1 MIAQPTSRKLASS
14 GITNTVSFGI
24 KEDGFAH
31 IFNVLRNQL
40 YSNKYMA
47 VLREYAVNGVDA
59 HIEAGC
65 PERPIEVSL
74 PTQLNPNLKIRDYG
88 SALTDTD
95 IQDIYA
101 FYGESTKRNTNSQTG
116 MLGIGSKSAF
126 AYGDNFVINSFVDGE
141 KHTYNAFID
150 PSQVGQIA
158 KLGVEDTDEE
168 NGIEIV
174 IPTKEEDV
182 NTFTETAS
190 EIFQWFKVR
199 PIIKGQP
206 VEFDDRTVLYEGD
219 GWKWRKSTSSGYGY
233 HSRHG
238 SGEAIAVIK
247 NSIVSLQFPNREKI
261 LTGLAETR
269 GIPSIEQMHDLKVE
283 LLREMSQSGQVQ
295 RFQKQVVLP
304 GGSIVDA
311 EIVRVGVFNAIT
323 ENFFLQFVPDTQS
336 LQVLA
341 RQPARRYQ
349 SMAEDLFALDAGY
362 TTMAVDPS
370 RGQILSLLIQAPG
383 LGERINQGG
392 LVGYFIIFIGL
403 IGLLMSLWRL
413 FILRQDGQ
421 AINEQL
427 TTETISRD
435 NALGRILSVHSEHDA
450 METEALELKIDEAIL
465 KEVPKLEKYHSII
478 KVFAA
483 VAPLLGLLGT
493 VIGMIVTFQALTL
506 FGTGD
511 PKLMAGGISQALV
524 TTMLGLIVAIPL
536 VFLHSVL
543 TSWSGTLI
551 EVLEEQSAGL
561 IARHAERPN
570 R

>member
-1 MIAQPTSRKLASS
+1 MTITSTRL
-14 GITNTVSFGI
+14 IISFLLFI
-24 KEDGFAH
+24 LT
-31 IFNVLRNQL
+31 ISV
-40 YSNKYMA
+40 
-47 VLREYAVNGVDA
+47 
-59 HIEAGC
+59 
-65 PERPIEVSL
+65 
-74 PTQLNPNLKIRDYG
+74 QLNAQEEQEFPTDPVISEKLKNIQTLEQLLEITENDRQASGVINDQREQKFLATRDRQKFLLEQAVARLDQEEKR
-88 SALTDTD
+88 SVRLQKQFEENEKTLED
-95 IQDIYA
+95 IQETLRIRIGN
-101 FYGESTKRNTNSQTG
+101 FGELFGVVRQV
-116 MLGIGSKSAF
+116 A
-126 AYGDNFVINSFVDGE
+126 GE
-141 KHTYNAFID
+141 T
-150 PSQVGQIA
+150 IA
-158 KLGVEDTDEE
+158 
-168 NGIEIV
+168 IV
-174 IPTKEEDV
+174 
-182 NTFTETAS
+182 
-190 EIFQWFKVR
+190 
-199 PIIKGQP
+199 
-206 VEFDDRTVLYEGD
+206 
-219 GWKWRKSTSSGYGY
+219 
-233 HSRHG
+233 
-238 SGEAIAVIK
+238 K
-247 NSIVSLQFPNREKI
+247 NSIVSLQFPNREKN
-261 LTGLAETR
+261 LTGLAEAR
-269 GIPSIEQMHDLKVE
+269 GIPSIEQMHDLRVE

-349 SMAEDLFALDAGY
+349 SMAKDLFALDAGY

-383 LGERINQGG
+383 LAERINQGG

-403 IGLLMSLWRL
+403 LGLALSLWRL
-413 FILRQDGQ
+413 LVLRQDGQ
-421 AINEQL
+421 AINQQL
-427 TTETISRD
+427 TTDIVSQD
-435 NALGRILSVHSEHDA
+435 NALGRILSVHNEHDA
-450 METEALELKIDEAIL
+450 MDTESLELKIDEAIL

-483 VAPLLGLLGT
+483 IAPLLGLLGT
-493 VIGMIVTFQALTL
+493 VVGMIVTFQALTL

-570 R
+570 L

>member
-1 MIAQPTSRKLASS
+1 MIITSSRLIISFLLFIVTISVQLNAQ
-14 GITNTVSFGI
+14 
-24 KEDGFAH
+24 EE
-31 IFNVLRNQL
+31 Q
-40 YSNKYMA
+40 
-47 VLREYAVNGVDA
+47 E
-59 HIEAGC
+59 
-65 PERPIEVSL
+65 L
-74 PTQLNPNLKIRDYG
+74 PTDPVISEKLKNIQTLEQLLEITENDRQASGVINDQREQTFLAARDRQKFLLEQAVARLDQEEKR
-88 SALTDTD
+88 SVRLQKQFEENEKTLED
-95 IQDIYA
+95 IQETLRIRIGN
-101 FYGESTKRNTNSQTG
+101 FGELFGVVRQV
-116 MLGIGSKSAF
+116 A
-126 AYGDNFVINSFVDGE
+126 GE
-141 KHTYNAFID
+141 T
-150 PSQVGQIA
+150 IA
-158 KLGVEDTDEE
+158 
-168 NGIEIV
+168 IV
-174 IPTKEEDV
+174 
-182 NTFTETAS
+182 
-190 EIFQWFKVR
+190 
-199 PIIKGQP
+199 
-206 VEFDDRTVLYEGD
+206 
-219 GWKWRKSTSSGYGY
+219 
-233 HSRHG
+233 
-238 SGEAIAVIK
+238 K
-247 NSIVSLQFPNREKI
+247 NSIVSLQFPNREKN
-261 LTGLAETR
+261 LTGLAEAR
-269 GIPSIEQMHDLKVE
+269 GIPSIEQMHDLRVE

-349 SMAEDLFALDAGY
+349 SMAEDLFALDTGY

-383 LGERINQGG
+383 LAERINQGG
-392 LVGYFIIFIGL
+392 VVGYFIIFIGL
-403 IGLLMSLWRL
+403 LGLALSLWRL
-413 FILRQDGQ
+413 LVLRQDGQ
-421 AINEQL
+421 AINQQL
-427 TTETISRD
+427 TTDIASQD
-435 NALGRILSVHSEHDA
+435 NALGRILSVHNEHDA
-450 METEALELKIDEAIL
+450 MDTESLELKIDEAIL

-493 VIGMIVTFQALTL
+493 VVGMIVTFQALTL

-561 IARHAERPN
+561 IARHAERSN
-570 R
+570 L

>member
-1 MIAQPTSRKLASS
+1 MTITSTRL
-14 GITNTVSFGI
+14 IISFLLFI
-24 KEDGFAH
+24 LT
-31 IFNVLRNQL
+31 ISV
-40 YSNKYMA
+40 
-47 VLREYAVNGVDA
+47 
-59 HIEAGC
+59 
-65 PERPIEVSL
+65 
-74 PTQLNPNLKIRDYG
+74 QLNAQEEQEFPTDPVISEKLKNIQTLEQLLEIIENDRQASGVINDQREQKFLAARDQQKFLLEQAVARLDQEEKR
-88 SALTDTD
+88 SVRLQKQFEENEKTLED
-95 IQDIYA
+95 IQETLRIRIGN
-101 FYGESTKRNTNSQTG
+101 FGELFGVVRQV
-116 MLGIGSKSAF
+116 A
-126 AYGDNFVINSFVDGE
+126 GE
-141 KHTYNAFID
+141 T
-150 PSQVGQIA
+150 IA
-158 KLGVEDTDEE
+158 
-168 NGIEIV
+168 IV
-174 IPTKEEDV
+174 
-182 NTFTETAS
+182 
-190 EIFQWFKVR
+190 
-199 PIIKGQP
+199 
-206 VEFDDRTVLYEGD
+206 
-219 GWKWRKSTSSGYGY
+219 
-233 HSRHG
+233 
-238 SGEAIAVIK
+238 K
-247 NSIVSLQFPNREKI
+247 NSIVSLQFPNREKN
-261 LTGLAETR
+261 LTGLVEAR
-269 GIPSIEQMHDLKVE
+269 GIPSIEQMHDLRVE

-349 SMAEDLFALDAGY
+349 SMAKDLFELDAGY

-383 LGERINQGG
+383 LAERINQGG

-403 IGLLMSLWRL
+403 LGLALSLWRL
-413 FILRQDGQ
+413 LILRQDGQ
-421 AINEQL
+421 AINQQL
-427 TTETISRD
+427 TTDIVSQD
-435 NALGRILSVHSEHDA
+435 NALGRILSVHNEHDA
-450 METEALELKIDEAIL
+450 MDTESLELKIDEAIL

-493 VIGMIVTFQALTL
+493 VVGMIVTFQALTL

-561 IARHAERPN
+561 IARHAERQN
-570 R
+570 L

>member
-1 MIAQPTSRKLASS
+1 MIITSSRLIISFLLFIVTISVQLNAQ
-14 GITNTVSFGI
+14 
-24 KEDGFAH
+24 EE
-31 IFNVLRNQL
+31 Q
-40 YSNKYMA
+40 
-47 VLREYAVNGVDA
+47 E
-59 HIEAGC
+59 
-65 PERPIEVSL
+65 L
-74 PTQLNPNLKIRDYG
+74 PTDPVISEKLKNIETLEQLLEITENDRQASGVINDQREQTFLATRDRQKFLLEQAVARLDQEEKR
-88 SALTDTD
+88 SVRLQKQFEENEKTLED
-95 IQDIYA
+95 IQETLRIRIGN
-101 FYGESTKRNTNSQTG
+101 FGELFGVVRQV
-116 MLGIGSKSAF
+116 A
-126 AYGDNFVINSFVDGE
+126 GE
-141 KHTYNAFID
+141 T
-150 PSQVGQIA
+150 IA
-158 KLGVEDTDEE
+158 
-168 NGIEIV
+168 IV
-174 IPTKEEDV
+174 
-182 NTFTETAS
+182 
-190 EIFQWFKVR
+190 
-199 PIIKGQP
+199 
-206 VEFDDRTVLYEGD
+206 
-219 GWKWRKSTSSGYGY
+219 
-233 HSRHG
+233 
-238 SGEAIAVIK
+238 K
-247 NSIVSLQFPNREKI
+247 NSIVSLQFPNREKN
-261 LTGLAETR
+261 LTGLAEAR
-269 GIPSIEQMHDLKVE
+269 GIPSIEQMHDLRVE

-349 SMAEDLFALDAGY
+349 SMAEDLFALDTGY

-383 LGERINQGG
+383 LAERINQGG

-403 IGLLMSLWRL
+403 LGLALSLWRL
-413 FILRQDGQ
+413 LVLRQDGQ
-421 AINEQL
+421 AINQQL
-427 TTETISRD
+427 TTDIASQD
-435 NALGRILSVHSEHDA
+435 NALGRILSVHNEHDA
-450 METEALELKIDEAIL
+450 MDTESLELKIDEAIL

-493 VIGMIVTFQALTL
+493 VVGMIVTFQALTL

-561 IARHAERPN
+561 IARHAERSN
-570 R
+570 L

>member
-1 MIAQPTSRKLASS
+1 MTITSTRL
-14 GITNTVSFGI
+14 IISFLLFI
-24 KEDGFAH
+24 LT
-31 IFNVLRNQL
+31 ISV
-40 YSNKYMA
+40 
-47 VLREYAVNGVDA
+47 
-59 HIEAGC
+59 
-65 PERPIEVSL
+65 
-74 PTQLNPNLKIRDYG
+74 QLNAQEEQEFPTDPVISEKLKNIQTLEQLLEITENDRQASGVINDQREQTFLATRDRQKFLLEQAVARLDQEEKR
-88 SALTDTD
+88 SVRLQKQFEENEKTLED
-95 IQDIYA
+95 IQETLRIRIGN
-101 FYGESTKRNTNSQTG
+101 FGELFGVVRQV
-116 MLGIGSKSAF
+116 A
-126 AYGDNFVINSFVDGE
+126 GE
-141 KHTYNAFID
+141 T
-150 PSQVGQIA
+150 IA
-158 KLGVEDTDEE
+158 
-168 NGIEIV
+168 IV
-174 IPTKEEDV
+174 
-182 NTFTETAS
+182 
-190 EIFQWFKVR
+190 
-199 PIIKGQP
+199 
-206 VEFDDRTVLYEGD
+206 
-219 GWKWRKSTSSGYGY
+219 
-233 HSRHG
+233 
-238 SGEAIAVIK
+238 K
-247 NSIVSLQFPNREKI
+247 NSIVSLQFPNREKN
-261 LTGLAETR
+261 LTGLAEAR
-269 GIPSIEQMHDLKVE
+269 GIPSIEQMHDLRVE

-349 SMAEDLFALDAGY
+349 SMAEDLFALDTGY

-383 LGERINQGG
+383 LAERINQGG

-403 IGLLMSLWRL
+403 LGLALSLWRL
-413 FILRQDGQ
+413 LVLRQDGQ
-421 AINEQL
+421 AINQQL
-427 TTETISRD
+427 TTDIVSQD
-435 NALGRILSVHSEHDA
+435 NALGRILSVHNEHDA
-450 METEALELKIDEAIL
+450 MDTESLELKIDEAIL

-493 VIGMIVTFQALTL
+493 VVGMIVTFQALTL

-561 IARHAERPN
+561 IARHAERSN
-570 R
+570 L

>member
-1 MIAQPTSRKLASS
+1 MTITSTRL
-14 GITNTVSFGI
+14 IISFLLFI
-24 KEDGFAH
+24 LT
-31 IFNVLRNQL
+31 ISV
-40 YSNKYMA
+40 
-47 VLREYAVNGVDA
+47 
-59 HIEAGC
+59 
-65 PERPIEVSL
+65 
-74 PTQLNPNLKIRDYG
+74 QLNAQEEQEFPTDPVMSEKLKNIQTLEQLLEITENDRQASGVINDQREQKFLAARDRQKFLLEQ
-88 SALTDTD
+88 ALARLDQEEKRSVRLQKQFEENEKTLED
-95 IQDIYA
+95 IQETLRIRIGN
-101 FYGESTKRNTNSQTG
+101 FGELFGVVRQV
-116 MLGIGSKSAF
+116 A
-126 AYGDNFVINSFVDGE
+126 GE
-141 KHTYNAFID
+141 T
-150 PSQVGQIA
+150 IA
-158 KLGVEDTDEE
+158 
-168 NGIEIV
+168 IV
-174 IPTKEEDV
+174 
-182 NTFTETAS
+182 
-190 EIFQWFKVR
+190 
-199 PIIKGQP
+199 
-206 VEFDDRTVLYEGD
+206 
-219 GWKWRKSTSSGYGY
+219 
-233 HSRHG
+233 
-238 SGEAIAVIK
+238 K
-247 NSIVSLQFPNREKI
+247 NSIVSLQFPNREKN
-261 LTGLAETR
+261 LTGLVEAR
-269 GIPSIEQMHDLKVE
+269 GIPSIEQMHGLRVE

-349 SMAEDLFALDAGY
+349 SMAKDLFALDAGY

-383 LGERINQGG
+383 LAERINQGG

-403 IGLLMSLWRL
+403 LGLALSLWRL
-413 FILRQDGQ
+413 LILRQDGQ
-421 AINEQL
+421 AINQQL
-427 TTETISRD
+427 TTDIVSQD
-435 NALGRILSVHSEHDA
+435 NALGRILSVHNEHDA
-450 METEALELKIDEAIL
+450 MDTESLELKIDEAIL

-493 VIGMIVTFQALTL
+493 VVGMIVTFQALTL

-570 R
+570 L

>member
-1 MIAQPTSRKLASS
+1 MIITSSRLIISFLLFIVTISVQLNAQ
-14 GITNTVSFGI
+14 
-24 KEDGFAH
+24 EE
-31 IFNVLRNQL
+31 Q
-40 YSNKYMA
+40 
-47 VLREYAVNGVDA
+47 E
-59 HIEAGC
+59 
-65 PERPIEVSL
+65 L
-74 PTQLNPNLKIRDYG
+74 PTDPVISEKLKNIQTLEQLLEITENDRQASGVINDQREQKFLATRDRQKFLLEQAVARLDQEEKR
-88 SALTDTD
+88 SVRLQKQFEENEKTLED
-95 IQDIYA
+95 IQETLRIRIGN
-101 FYGESTKRNTNSQTG
+101 FGELFGVVRQV
-116 MLGIGSKSAF
+116 A
-126 AYGDNFVINSFVDGE
+126 GE
-141 KHTYNAFID
+141 T
-150 PSQVGQIA
+150 IA
-158 KLGVEDTDEE
+158 
-168 NGIEIV
+168 IV
-174 IPTKEEDV
+174 
-182 NTFTETAS
+182 
-190 EIFQWFKVR
+190 
-199 PIIKGQP
+199 
-206 VEFDDRTVLYEGD
+206 
-219 GWKWRKSTSSGYGY
+219 
-233 HSRHG
+233 
-238 SGEAIAVIK
+238 K
-247 NSIVSLQFPNREKI
+247 NSIVSLQFPNREKN
-261 LTGLAETR
+261 LTGLAEAR
-269 GIPSIEQMHDLKVE
+269 GIPSIEQMHDLRVE

-311 EIVRVGVFNAIT
+311 EIVRIGVFNAIT

-349 SMAEDLFALDAGY
+349 SMAEDLFALDTGY

-383 LGERINQGG
+383 LAERINQGG

-403 IGLLMSLWRL
+403 LGLALSLWRL
-413 FILRQDGQ
+413 LVLRQDGQ
-421 AINEQL
+421 AINQQL
-427 TTETISRD
+427 TTDIASQD
-435 NALGRILSVHSEHDA
+435 NALGRILSVHNEHDA
-450 METEALELKIDEAIL
+450 MDTESLELKIDEAIL

-493 VIGMIVTFQALTL
+493 VVGMIVTFQALTL

-561 IARHAERPN
+561 IARHAERSN
-570 R
+570 L

>member
-1 MIAQPTSRKLASS
+1 MTITSTRL
-14 GITNTVSFGI
+14 IISFLLFI
-24 KEDGFAH
+24 LT
-31 IFNVLRNQL
+31 ISV
-40 YSNKYMA
+40 
-47 VLREYAVNGVDA
+47 
-59 HIEAGC
+59 
-65 PERPIEVSL
+65 
-74 PTQLNPNLKIRDYG
+74 QLNAQEEQEFPTDPVMSEKLKNIQTLEQLLEITENDRQASGVINDQREQKFLAARDRQKFLLEQAVARLDQEEKR
-88 SALTDTD
+88 SVRLQKQFEENEKTLED
-95 IQDIYA
+95 IQETLRIRIGN
-101 FYGESTKRNTNSQTG
+101 FGELFGVVRQV
-116 MLGIGSKSAF
+116 A
-126 AYGDNFVINSFVDGE
+126 GE
-141 KHTYNAFID
+141 T
-150 PSQVGQIA
+150 IA
-158 KLGVEDTDEE
+158 
-168 NGIEIV
+168 IV
-174 IPTKEEDV
+174 
-182 NTFTETAS
+182 
-190 EIFQWFKVR
+190 
-199 PIIKGQP
+199 
-206 VEFDDRTVLYEGD
+206 
-219 GWKWRKSTSSGYGY
+219 
-233 HSRHG
+233 
-238 SGEAIAVIK
+238 K
-247 NSIVSLQFPNREKI
+247 NSIVSLQFPNREKN
-261 LTGLAETR
+261 LTGLVEAR
-269 GIPSIEQMHDLKVE
+269 GIPSIEQMHDLRVE

-349 SMAEDLFALDAGY
+349 SMAKDLFALDAGY

-383 LGERINQGG
+383 LAERINQGG
-392 LVGYFIIFIGL
+392 LVGYVIIFIGL
-403 IGLLMSLWRL
+403 LGLALSLWRL
-413 FILRQDGQ
+413 LILRQDGQ
-421 AINEQL
+421 AINQQL
-427 TTETISRD
+427 TTDIVSQD
-435 NALGRILSVHSEHDA
+435 NALGRILSVHNEHDA
-450 METEALELKIDEAIL
+450 MDTESLELKIDEAIL

-483 VAPLLGLLGT
+483 IAPLLGLLGT
-493 VIGMIVTFQALTL
+493 VVGMIVTFQALTL

-570 R
+570 L

>member
-1 MIAQPTSRKLASS
+1 MIITSSRLIISFLLFIVTISVQLNAQ
-14 GITNTVSFGI
+14 
-24 KEDGFAH
+24 EE
-31 IFNVLRNQL
+31 Q
-40 YSNKYMA
+40 
-47 VLREYAVNGVDA
+47 E
-59 HIEAGC
+59 
-65 PERPIEVSL
+65 L
-74 PTQLNPNLKIRDYG
+74 PTDPVIREKLKNIQTLEQLLEITENDRQASGVINDQREQTFLAARDRQKFLLEQAVARLDQEEKR
-88 SALTDTD
+88 SVRLQKQFEENEKTLED
-95 IQDIYA
+95 IQETLRIRIGN
-101 FYGESTKRNTNSQTG
+101 FGELFGVVRQV
-116 MLGIGSKSAF
+116 A
-126 AYGDNFVINSFVDGE
+126 GE
-141 KHTYNAFID
+141 T
-150 PSQVGQIA
+150 IA
-158 KLGVEDTDEE
+158 
-168 NGIEIV
+168 IV
-174 IPTKEEDV
+174 
-182 NTFTETAS
+182 
-190 EIFQWFKVR
+190 
-199 PIIKGQP
+199 
-206 VEFDDRTVLYEGD
+206 
-219 GWKWRKSTSSGYGY
+219 
-233 HSRHG
+233 
-238 SGEAIAVIK
+238 K
-247 NSIVSLQFPNREKI
+247 NSIVSLQFPNREKN
-261 LTGLAETR
+261 LTGLAEAR
-269 GIPSIEQMHDLKVE
+269 GIPSIEQMHDLRVE

-349 SMAEDLFALDAGY
+349 SMAKDLFALDAGY

-383 LGERINQGG
+383 LAERINQGG

-403 IGLLMSLWRL
+403 LGLALSLWRL
-413 FILRQDGQ
+413 LVLRQDGQ
-421 AINEQL
+421 AINQQL
-427 TTETISRD
+427 TTDIVSQD
-435 NALGRILSVHSEHDA
+435 NALGRILSVHNEHDA
-450 METEALELKIDEAIL
+450 MDTESLELKIDEAIL

-483 VAPLLGLLGT
+483 IAPLLGLLGT
-493 VIGMIVTFQALTL
+493 VVGMIVTFQALTL

-561 IARHAERPN
+561 IARHAERSN
-570 R
+570 L

>member
-1 MIAQPTSRKLASS
+1 MIITSSRLIISFLLFIVTISVQLNAQ
-14 GITNTVSFGI
+14 
-24 KEDGFAH
+24 EE
-31 IFNVLRNQL
+31 Q
-40 YSNKYMA
+40 
-47 VLREYAVNGVDA
+47 E
-59 HIEAGC
+59 
-65 PERPIEVSL
+65 L
-74 PTQLNPNLKIRDYG
+74 PTDPVISEKLKNIQTLEQLLEITENDRQASGVINDQREQKFLAARDRQKFLLEQAVARLDQEEKR
-88 SALTDTD
+88 SVRLQKQFEENEKTLED
-95 IQDIYA
+95 IQETLRIRIGN
-101 FYGESTKRNTNSQTG
+101 FGELFGVVRQV
-116 MLGIGSKSAF
+116 A
-126 AYGDNFVINSFVDGE
+126 GE
-141 KHTYNAFID
+141 T
-150 PSQVGQIA
+150 IA
-158 KLGVEDTDEE
+158 
-168 NGIEIV
+168 IV
-174 IPTKEEDV
+174 
-182 NTFTETAS
+182 
-190 EIFQWFKVR
+190 
-199 PIIKGQP
+199 
-206 VEFDDRTVLYEGD
+206 
-219 GWKWRKSTSSGYGY
+219 
-233 HSRHG
+233 
-238 SGEAIAVIK
+238 K
-247 NSIVSLQFPNREKI
+247 NSIVSLQFPNREKN
-261 LTGLAETR
+261 LTGLAEAR
-269 GIPSIEQMHDLKVE
+269 GIPSIEQMHDLRVE

-349 SMAEDLFALDAGY
+349 SMAKDLFALDAGY

-383 LGERINQGG
+383 LAERINQGG

-403 IGLLMSLWRL
+403 LGLALSLWRL
-413 FILRQDGQ
+413 LILRQDGQ
-421 AINEQL
+421 AINQQL
-427 TTETISRD
+427 TTDIVSQD
-435 NALGRILSVHSEHDA
+435 NALGRILSVHNEHDA
-450 METEALELKIDEAIL
+450 MDTESLELKIDEAIL

-483 VAPLLGLLGT
+483 IAPLLGLLGT
-493 VIGMIVTFQALTL
+493 VVGMIVTFQALTL

-570 R
+570 L

>member
-1 MIAQPTSRKLASS
+1 MNFRASLM
-14 GITNTVSFGI
+14 VSFLL
-24 KEDGFAH
+24 F
-31 IFNVLRNQL
+31 IFTIN
-40 YSNKYMA
+40 
-47 VLREYAVNGVDA
+47 
-59 HIEAGC
+59 
-65 PERPIEVSL
+65 
-74 PTQLNPNLKIRDYG
+74 TQLGAQEEQEIPTDSAISEKLKNIQTLEQLLAITENDSQVSNVINNQREEKFLAARDRQQLLLDQAKARLDQEEKRSIRLQKQFEDNEKI
-88 SALTDTD
+88 LED
-95 IQDIYA
+95 IQETLRIRIGN
-101 FYGESTKRNTNSQTG
+101 FGELFGVVR
-116 MLGIGSKSAF
+116 
-126 AYGDNFVINSFVDGE
+126 
-141 KHTYNAFID
+141 
-150 PSQVGQIA
+150 QVA
-158 KLGVEDTDEE
+158 
-168 NGIEIV
+168 
-174 IPTKEEDV
+174 
-182 NTFTETAS
+182 
-190 EIFQWFKVR
+190 
-199 PIIKGQP
+199 
-206 VEFDDRTVLYEGD
+206 
-219 GWKWRKSTSSGYGY
+219 
-233 HSRHG
+233 
-238 SGEAIAVIK
+238 GEAIAVIK

-413 FILRQDGQ
+413 FVLRQDGQ
-421 AINEQL
+421 AINQQL
-427 TTETISRD
+427 TTDTISRD

-465 KEVPKLEKYHSII
+465 KEVPRLEKYHSII

-493 VIGMIVTFQALTL
+493 VVGMIVTFQALTL

>member
-1 MIAQPTSRKLASS
+1 MIITSSRLIISFLLFIVTISVQLNAQ
-14 GITNTVSFGI
+14 
-24 KEDGFAH
+24 EE
-31 IFNVLRNQL
+31 Q
-40 YSNKYMA
+40 
-47 VLREYAVNGVDA
+47 E
-59 HIEAGC
+59 
-65 PERPIEVSL
+65 L
-74 PTQLNPNLKIRDYG
+74 PTDPVISEKLKNIQTLEQLLEITENDRQASGVINDQREQKFLATRDRQKFLLEQAVARLDQEEKR
-88 SALTDTD
+88 SVRLQKQFEENEKTLED
-95 IQDIYA
+95 IQETLRIRIGN
-101 FYGESTKRNTNSQTG
+101 FGELFGVVRQV
-116 MLGIGSKSAF
+116 A
-126 AYGDNFVINSFVDGE
+126 GE
-141 KHTYNAFID
+141 T
-150 PSQVGQIA
+150 IA
-158 KLGVEDTDEE
+158 
-168 NGIEIV
+168 IV
-174 IPTKEEDV
+174 
-182 NTFTETAS
+182 
-190 EIFQWFKVR
+190 
-199 PIIKGQP
+199 
-206 VEFDDRTVLYEGD
+206 
-219 GWKWRKSTSSGYGY
+219 
-233 HSRHG
+233 
-238 SGEAIAVIK
+238 K
-247 NSIVSLQFPNREKI
+247 NSIVSLQFPNREKN
-261 LTGLAETR
+261 LTGLAEAR
-269 GIPSIEQMHDLKVE
+269 GIPSIEQMHDLRVE

-349 SMAEDLFALDAGY
+349 SMAKDLFALDAGY

-383 LGERINQGG
+383 LAERINQGG

-403 IGLLMSLWRL
+403 LGLALSLWRL
-413 FILRQDGQ
+413 LVLRQDGQ
-421 AINEQL
+421 AINQQL
-427 TTETISRD
+427 TTDIVSQD
-435 NALGRILSVHSEHDA
+435 NALGRILSVHNEHDA
-450 METEALELKIDEAIL
+450 MDTESLELKIDEAIL

-483 VAPLLGLLGT
+483 IAPLLGLLGT
-493 VIGMIVTFQALTL
+493 VVGMIVTFQALTL

-570 R
+570 L

>member
-1 MIAQPTSRKLASS
+1 MTITSTRL
-14 GITNTVSFGI
+14 IISFLLFI
-24 KEDGFAH
+24 LT
-31 IFNVLRNQL
+31 ISV
-40 YSNKYMA
+40 
-47 VLREYAVNGVDA
+47 
-59 HIEAGC
+59 
-65 PERPIEVSL
+65 
-74 PTQLNPNLKIRDYG
+74 QLN
-88 SALTDTD
+88 AQEEQEFLTDPVMSEKLKNIQTLEQLLEITENDRQASGVINDQREQKFLATRDRQKFLLEQAVARLDQEEKRSVRLQKQFEENEKTLED
-95 IQDIYA
+95 IQETLRIRIGN
-101 FYGESTKRNTNSQTG
+101 FGELFGVVRQV
-116 MLGIGSKSAF
+116 A
-126 AYGDNFVINSFVDGE
+126 GE
-141 KHTYNAFID
+141 T
-150 PSQVGQIA
+150 IA
-158 KLGVEDTDEE
+158 
-168 NGIEIV
+168 IV
-174 IPTKEEDV
+174 
-182 NTFTETAS
+182 
-190 EIFQWFKVR
+190 
-199 PIIKGQP
+199 
-206 VEFDDRTVLYEGD
+206 
-219 GWKWRKSTSSGYGY
+219 
-233 HSRHG
+233 
-238 SGEAIAVIK
+238 K
-247 NSIVSLQFPNREKI
+247 NSIVSLQFPNREKN
-261 LTGLAETR
+261 LTGLAEAR
-269 GIPSIEQMHDLKVE
+269 GIPSIEQMHDLRVE

-349 SMAEDLFALDAGY
+349 SMAKDLFALDAGY

-383 LGERINQGG
+383 LAERINQGG

-403 IGLLMSLWRL
+403 LGLALSLWRL
-413 FILRQDGQ
+413 LILRQQGQ
-421 AINEQL
+421 AINQQL
-427 TTETISRD
+427 TTDIVSQD
-435 NALGRILSVHSEHDA
+435 NALGRILSVHNEHDA
-450 METEALELKIDEAIL
+450 MDTESLELKIDEAIL

-483 VAPLLGLLGT
+483 IAPLLGLLGT
-493 VIGMIVTFQALTL
+493 VVGMIVTFQALTL

-570 R
+570 L

>member
-1 MIAQPTSRKLASS
+1 MIITSSRLIISFLLFIVTISVQLNAQ
-14 GITNTVSFGI
+14 
-24 KEDGFAH
+24 EE
-31 IFNVLRNQL
+31 Q
-40 YSNKYMA
+40 
-47 VLREYAVNGVDA
+47 E
-59 HIEAGC
+59 
-65 PERPIEVSL
+65 L
-74 PTQLNPNLKIRDYG
+74 PTDPVISEKLKNIQTLEQLLEITENDRQASGVINDQREQTFLATRDRQKFLLEQAVARLDQEEKR
-88 SALTDTD
+88 SVRLQKQFEENEKTLED
-95 IQDIYA
+95 IQETLRIRIGN
-101 FYGESTKRNTNSQTG
+101 FGELFGVVRQV
-116 MLGIGSKSAF
+116 A
-126 AYGDNFVINSFVDGE
+126 GE
-141 KHTYNAFID
+141 T
-150 PSQVGQIA
+150 IA
-158 KLGVEDTDEE
+158 
-168 NGIEIV
+168 IV
-174 IPTKEEDV
+174 
-182 NTFTETAS
+182 
-190 EIFQWFKVR
+190 
-199 PIIKGQP
+199 
-206 VEFDDRTVLYEGD
+206 
-219 GWKWRKSTSSGYGY
+219 
-233 HSRHG
+233 
-238 SGEAIAVIK
+238 K
-247 NSIVSLQFPNREKI
+247 NSIVSLQFPNREKN
-261 LTGLAETR
+261 LTGLAEAR
-269 GIPSIEQMHDLKVE
+269 GIPSIEQMHDLRVE

-349 SMAEDLFALDAGY
+349 SMAEDLFALDTGY

-383 LGERINQGG
+383 LAERINQGG

-403 IGLLMSLWRL
+403 LGLALSLWRL
-413 FILRQDGQ
+413 LVLRQDGQ
-421 AINEQL
+421 AINQQL
-427 TTETISRD
+427 TTDIASQD
-435 NALGRILSVHSEHDA
+435 NALGRILSVHNEHDA
-450 METEALELKIDEAIL
+450 MDTESLELKIDEAIL

-493 VIGMIVTFQALTL
+493 VVGMIVTFQALTL

-561 IARHAERPN
+561 IARHAERSN
-570 R
+570 L

>member
-1 MIAQPTSRKLASS
+1 MTITSTRL
-14 GITNTVSFGI
+14 IISFLLFI
-24 KEDGFAH
+24 LT
-31 IFNVLRNQL
+31 ISV
-40 YSNKYMA
+40 
-47 VLREYAVNGVDA
+47 
-59 HIEAGC
+59 
-65 PERPIEVSL
+65 
-74 PTQLNPNLKIRDYG
+74 QLNAQEEQEFPTDPVMSEKLKNIQTLEQLLEITENDRQASGVINDQREQKFLATRDRQKFLLEQAVARLDQEEKR
-88 SALTDTD
+88 SVRLQKQFEENEKTLED
-95 IQDIYA
+95 IQETLRIRIGN
-101 FYGESTKRNTNSQTG
+101 FGELFGVVRQV
-116 MLGIGSKSAF
+116 A
-126 AYGDNFVINSFVDGE
+126 GE
-141 KHTYNAFID
+141 T
-150 PSQVGQIA
+150 IA
-158 KLGVEDTDEE
+158 
-168 NGIEIV
+168 IV
-174 IPTKEEDV
+174 
-182 NTFTETAS
+182 
-190 EIFQWFKVR
+190 
-199 PIIKGQP
+199 
-206 VEFDDRTVLYEGD
+206 
-219 GWKWRKSTSSGYGY
+219 
-233 HSRHG
+233 
-238 SGEAIAVIK
+238 K
-247 NSIVSLQFPNREKI
+247 NSIVSLQFPNREKN
-261 LTGLAETR
+261 LTGLAEAR
-269 GIPSIEQMHDLKVE
+269 GIPSIEQMHDLRVE

-349 SMAEDLFALDAGY
+349 SMAKDLFALDAGY

-383 LGERINQGG
+383 LAERINQGG

-403 IGLLMSLWRL
+403 LGLALSLWRL
-413 FILRQDGQ
+413 LVLRQDGQ
-421 AINEQL
+421 AINQQL
-427 TTETISRD
+427 TTDIASQD
-435 NALGRILSVHSEHDA
+435 NALGRILSVHNEHDA
-450 METEALELKIDEAIL
+450 MDTESLELKIDEAIL

-483 VAPLLGLLGT
+483 IAPLLGLLGT
-493 VIGMIVTFQALTL
+493 VVGMIVTFQALTL

-570 R
+570 L

>member
-1 MIAQPTSRKLASS
+1 MTITSTRL
-14 GITNTVSFGI
+14 IISFLLFI
-24 KEDGFAH
+24 LT
-31 IFNVLRNQL
+31 ISV
-40 YSNKYMA
+40 
-47 VLREYAVNGVDA
+47 
-59 HIEAGC
+59 
-65 PERPIEVSL
+65 
-74 PTQLNPNLKIRDYG
+74 QLNAQEEQEFPTDPVMSEKLKNIQTLEQLLEITENDRQASGVINDQREQKFLAARDRQKFLLEQAVARLDQEEKR
-88 SALTDTD
+88 SVRLQKQFEENEKTLED
-95 IQDIYA
+95 IQETLRIRIGN
-101 FYGESTKRNTNSQTG
+101 FGELFGVVRQV
-116 MLGIGSKSAF
+116 A
-126 AYGDNFVINSFVDGE
+126 GE
-141 KHTYNAFID
+141 T
-150 PSQVGQIA
+150 IA
-158 KLGVEDTDEE
+158 
-168 NGIEIV
+168 IV
-174 IPTKEEDV
+174 
-182 NTFTETAS
+182 
-190 EIFQWFKVR
+190 
-199 PIIKGQP
+199 
-206 VEFDDRTVLYEGD
+206 
-219 GWKWRKSTSSGYGY
+219 
-233 HSRHG
+233 
-238 SGEAIAVIK
+238 K
-247 NSIVSLQFPNREKI
+247 NSIVSLQFPNREKN
-261 LTGLAETR
+261 LTGLAEAR
-269 GIPSIEQMHDLKVE
+269 GIPSIEQMHDLRVE

-349 SMAEDLFALDAGY
+349 SMAKDLFALDTGY

-383 LGERINQGG
+383 LAERINQGG

-403 IGLLMSLWRL
+403 LGLALSLWRL
-413 FILRQDGQ
+413 LILRQDGQ
-421 AINEQL
+421 AINQQL
-427 TTETISRD
+427 TTDIASQD
-435 NALGRILSVHSEHDA
+435 NALGRILSVHNEHNA
-450 METEALELKIDEAIL
+450 MDTESLELKIDEAIL

-483 VAPLLGLLGT
+483 IAPLLGLLGT
-493 VIGMIVTFQALTL
+493 VVGMIVTFQALTL

-570 R
+570 L

>member
-1 MIAQPTSRKLASS
+1 MSITSTRL
-14 GITNTVSFGI
+14 IISFLLFI
-24 KEDGFAH
+24 LT
-31 IFNVLRNQL
+31 ISV
-40 YSNKYMA
+40 
-47 VLREYAVNGVDA
+47 
-59 HIEAGC
+59 
-65 PERPIEVSL
+65 
-74 PTQLNPNLKIRDYG
+74 QLNAQEEQEFPTDPVISEKLKNIQTLEQLLEIIENDRQASGVINDQREQKFLAARDRQKFLLEQAVARLDQEEKR
-88 SALTDTD
+88 SVRLQKQFEENEKTLED
-95 IQDIYA
+95 IQETLRIRIGN
-101 FYGESTKRNTNSQTG
+101 FGELFGVVRQV
-116 MLGIGSKSAF
+116 A
-126 AYGDNFVINSFVDGE
+126 GE
-141 KHTYNAFID
+141 T
-150 PSQVGQIA
+150 IA
-158 KLGVEDTDEE
+158 
-168 NGIEIV
+168 IV
-174 IPTKEEDV
+174 
-182 NTFTETAS
+182 
-190 EIFQWFKVR
+190 
-199 PIIKGQP
+199 
-206 VEFDDRTVLYEGD
+206 
-219 GWKWRKSTSSGYGY
+219 
-233 HSRHG
+233 
-238 SGEAIAVIK
+238 K
-247 NSIVSLQFPNREKI
+247 NSIVSLQFPNREKN
-261 LTGLAETR
+261 LTGLVEAR
-269 GIPSIEQMHDLKVE
+269 GIPSIEQMHGLRVE

-349 SMAEDLFALDAGY
+349 SMAKDLFALDAGY

-383 LGERINQGG
+383 LAERINQGG

-403 IGLLMSLWRL
+403 LGLALSLWRL
-413 FILRQDGQ
+413 LILRQDGQ
-421 AINEQL
+421 AINQQL
-427 TTETISRD
+427 TTDIVSQD
-435 NALGRILSVHSEHDA
+435 NALGRILSVHNEHDA
-450 METEALELKIDEAIL
+450 MDTESLELKIDEAIL

-493 VIGMIVTFQALTL
+493 VVGMIVTFQALTL

-561 IARHAERPN
+561 IARHAERQN
-570 R
+570 L

>member
-1 MIAQPTSRKLASS
+1 MIITSSRLIISFLLFIVTISVQLNAQ
-14 GITNTVSFGI
+14 
-24 KEDGFAH
+24 EE
-31 IFNVLRNQL
+31 Q
-40 YSNKYMA
+40 
-47 VLREYAVNGVDA
+47 E
-59 HIEAGC
+59 
-65 PERPIEVSL
+65 L
-74 PTQLNPNLKIRDYG
+74 PTDPVISEKLKNIQTLEQLLEITENDRQASGVINDQREQTFLATRDRQKFLLEQAVARLDQEEKR
-88 SALTDTD
+88 SVRLQKQFEENEKTLED
-95 IQDIYA
+95 IQETLRIRIGN
-101 FYGESTKRNTNSQTG
+101 FGELFGVVRQV
-116 MLGIGSKSAF
+116 A
-126 AYGDNFVINSFVDGE
+126 GE
-141 KHTYNAFID
+141 T
-150 PSQVGQIA
+150 IA
-158 KLGVEDTDEE
+158 
-168 NGIEIV
+168 IV
-174 IPTKEEDV
+174 
-182 NTFTETAS
+182 
-190 EIFQWFKVR
+190 
-199 PIIKGQP
+199 
-206 VEFDDRTVLYEGD
+206 
-219 GWKWRKSTSSGYGY
+219 
-233 HSRHG
+233 
-238 SGEAIAVIK
+238 K
-247 NSIVSLQFPNREKI
+247 NSIVSLQFPNREKN
-261 LTGLAETR
+261 LTGLAEAR
-269 GIPSIEQMHDLKVE
+269 GIPSIEQMHDLRVE

-349 SMAEDLFALDAGY
+349 SMAEDLFALDTGY

-383 LGERINQGG
+383 LAERINQGG

-403 IGLLMSLWRL
+403 LGLALSLWRL
-413 FILRQDGQ
+413 LVLRQDGQ
-421 AINEQL
+421 AINQQL
-427 TTETISRD
+427 TTDIASQD
-435 NALGRILSVHSEHDA
+435 NALGRILSVHNEHDA
-450 METEALELKIDEAIL
+450 MDTESLELKIDEAIL

-493 VIGMIVTFQALTL
+493 VVGMIVTFQALTL

-524 TTMLGLIVAIPL
+524 TTMLGLMVAIPL

-570 R
+570 L

>member
-1 MIAQPTSRKLASS
+1 MTITSTRL
-14 GITNTVSFGI
+14 IISFLLFI
-24 KEDGFAH
+24 LT
-31 IFNVLRNQL
+31 ISV
-40 YSNKYMA
+40 
-47 VLREYAVNGVDA
+47 
-59 HIEAGC
+59 
-65 PERPIEVSL
+65 
-74 PTQLNPNLKIRDYG
+74 QLNAQEEQEFPTDPVISEKLKNIQTLEQLLEIIENDRQASGVINDQREQKFLAARDQQKFLLEQAVARLDQEEKR
-88 SALTDTD
+88 SVRLQKQFEENEKTLED
-95 IQDIYA
+95 IQETLRIRIGN
-101 FYGESTKRNTNSQTG
+101 FGELFGVVRQV
-116 MLGIGSKSAF
+116 A
-126 AYGDNFVINSFVDGE
+126 GE
-141 KHTYNAFID
+141 T
-150 PSQVGQIA
+150 IA
-158 KLGVEDTDEE
+158 
-168 NGIEIV
+168 IV
-174 IPTKEEDV
+174 
-182 NTFTETAS
+182 
-190 EIFQWFKVR
+190 
-199 PIIKGQP
+199 
-206 VEFDDRTVLYEGD
+206 
-219 GWKWRKSTSSGYGY
+219 
-233 HSRHG
+233 
-238 SGEAIAVIK
+238 K
-247 NSIVSLQFPNREKI
+247 NSIVSLQFPNREKN
-261 LTGLAETR
+261 LTGLAEAR
-269 GIPSIEQMHDLKVE
+269 GIPSIEQMHDLRVE

-349 SMAEDLFALDAGY
+349 SMAKDLFALDAGY

-383 LGERINQGG
+383 LAERINQGG
-392 LVGYFIIFIGL
+392 LVGYVIIFIGL
-403 IGLLMSLWRL
+403 LGLALSLWRL
-413 FILRQDGQ
+413 LILRQDGQ
-421 AINEQL
+421 AINQQL
-427 TTETISRD
+427 TTDIVSQD
-435 NALGRILSVHSEHDA
+435 NALGRILSVHNEHDA
-450 METEALELKIDEAIL
+450 MDTELLELKIDEAIL

-493 VIGMIVTFQALTL
+493 VVGMIVTFQALTL

-561 IARHAERPN
+561 IARHAERQSL
-570 R
+570 